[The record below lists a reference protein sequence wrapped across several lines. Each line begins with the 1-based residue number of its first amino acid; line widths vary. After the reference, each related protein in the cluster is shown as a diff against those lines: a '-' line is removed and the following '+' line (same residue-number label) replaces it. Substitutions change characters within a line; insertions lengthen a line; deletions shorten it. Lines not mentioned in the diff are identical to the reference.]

1 MQNIFISNKTSV
13 YFYILEEKKKEKK
26 NPQNLAQIS
35 DKTVDLISLCDLRKS
50 FLDARIKQLF

>member
-35 DKTVDLISLCDLRKS
+35 DKTVDLISLCDLQKS

>member
-1 MQNIFISNKTSV
+1 M
-13 YFYILEEKKKEKK
+13 
-26 NPQNLAQIS
+26 AQIS